1 MRVWGVTGWKNTGK
15 TTLTERLVAEF
26 VRQGL
31 RVSTVK
37 HAHHATEI
45 DHPGPRQHRHREAG
59 AGQVLVASPVRWAL
73 MTELRGA
80 EEPPL
85 DALLARL
92 DPCDL
97 ILIEGYKTAPH
108 PKIETHRQA
117 AGRDLL
123 APSNPTVRA
132 VASDGAPDTSLPVFH
147 LDDVRRHRGL
157 HPARG
162 RAVSAPLTPPRLR
175 NDCFAMPQGVDWV
188 PVDTALS
195 LLRDRLHPVT
205 EVEELPVARALGRV
219 LAVPA
224 VARRSNPPRP
234 NAAVDGYGFAHDA
247 TGEGV
252 QRLPLLPGRAAA
264 GQPFPGT
271 VPPGAACAS

>member
-45 DHPGPRQHRHREAG
+45 DHPGRDSHRHREAG

-73 MTELRGA
+73 ITELRGA

-147 LDDVRRHRGL
+147 LDDVGAIAAFIRREVGL
-157 HPARG
+157 
-162 RAVSAPLTPPRLR
+162 
-175 NDCFAMPQGVDWV
+175 
-188 PVDTALS
+188 
-195 LLRDRLHPVT
+195 
-205 EVEELPVARALGRV
+205 
-219 LAVPA
+219 
-224 VARRSNPPRP
+224 
-234 NAAVDGYGFAHDA
+234 
-247 TGEGV
+247 
-252 QRLPLLPGRAAA
+252 
-264 GQPFPGT
+264 
-271 VPPGAACAS
+271 